1 MKSMHFNLLYVL
13 NCYAR
18 IRTELD
24 AIFAFLYGIA
34 IYDVIM
40 VDSWTSIT
48 RNEYDN

>member
-1 MKSMHFNLLYVL
+1 MHFNLLYVL